1 MINLKLDLLRYQSVI
16 RFKEEGG
23 KRYLWDGL
31 RQKYIVVQPE
41 ELVRQLLMQYLIQE
55 KGFPPSRIALEKTLI
70 INNLRK
76 RFDALVYDN
85 NYSPCL
91 LIECKAASVEISEST
106 FSQIAVYNSA
116 LRLPFLLLSNGIVS
130 YFLRWHD
137 AEQKFEFLTEMPSYE
152 EVSSK

>member
-1 MINLKLDLLRYQSVI
+1 MIRLKLDLLCYQSAI
-16 RFKEEGG
+16 RFKDEGG
-23 KRYLWDGL
+23 KRYLWDSL
-31 RQKYIVVQPE
+31 RQKYLVVQPE

-91 LIECKAASVEISEST
+91 LIECKAANVEISEST

-130 YFLRWHD
+130 YFLRWHEG
-137 AEQKFEFLTEMPSYE
+137 EQKFEFLDELPSYE
-152 EVSSK
+152 VLVAQ